1 MSTNLNMHST
11 PFVVPFNLIDDINSD
26 PSSLSGSDTYTKKLF
41 HLFRSV
47 KSGYCPSLKLL
58 HISVSVRTAFPSLP
72 CRMAASLLY
81 SWAIQNASNGKS
93 LRSFWMSSTP
103 SDTI

>member
-1 MSTNLNMHST
+1 MNTNLNIHSAT
-11 PFVVPFNLIDDINSD
+11 FAVPFNLTDDINRD

-41 HLFRSV
+41 HLFRSA

-93 LRSFWMSSTP
+93 LRSFWMNSTP
-103 SDTI
+103 SDTL

>member
-11 PFVVPFNLIDDINSD
+11 PLSFNSTSSTTSILIPVPCLAVIHT
-26 PSSLSGSDTYTKKLF
+26 PKKLF

-81 SWAIQNASNGKS
+81 SWAIQNSSSGRS
-93 LRSFWMSSTP
+93 LRSFWTSNTP
-103 SDTI
+103 SDTL